1 MISTDRLQ
9 QLEELAEAVGQGS
22 LSRSGFG
29 EAVAEV
35 ARELAALGEEFQAV
49 DLPDESAELLTPER
63 SLGAEGLDLVRQGL
77 ERMAGFV
84 ESGNQQDLSEGLD
97 LARCG
102 LEQVAQVAELLRGT
116 RELLERRIRGR
127 AAAV

>member
-1 MISTDRLQ
+1 VSSIDRLQ
-9 QLEELAEAVGQGS
+9 QLEELAVAVGSGS

-35 ARELAALGEEFQAV
+35 AGELTALIEEFQAA

-63 SLGAEGLDLVRQGL
+63 ALGAEGLDLVRQGL

-84 ESGNQQDLSEGLD
+84 ESENSEDLSEGLD

-116 RELLERRIRGR
+116 RELLERRIRER
-127 AAAV
+127 ATPA